1 MALAPIL
8 VAVALAAAQDPGA
21 TPSPEVKE
29 QVRALLGAIHG
40 PVSPEAFRA
49 LGPGADEALAEVA
62 REEGFPSRRLRALE
76 ALAGLG
82 GARAEAVH
90 REVLASPTA
99 PRAVRSGAA
108 RGLGQLAGPARA
120 AAVLGP
126 VLEQDRDPVVRAA
139 AAEALA
145 AAAPADACGRIRA
158 RAGAEAVPSRF
169 ARALTTCERADR
181 AGGPGTPA
189 R

>member
-90 REVLASPTA
+90 REVLASPK
-99 PRAVRSGAA
+99 
-108 RGLGQLAGPARA
+108 
-120 AAVLGP
+120 
-126 VLEQDRDPVVRAA
+126 DRDPVVRAA

-181 AGGPGTPA
+181 AGAPGTPA